1 MVMRGDLCSLEG
13 KEFVLDEADDC
24 EVVLGGELTLL
35 FVHRCDSSNIP
46 IIQLRSKITHSDSF
60 TQKTRE

>member
-1 MVMRGDLCSLEG
+1 MVMRGGLCALEG
-13 KEFVLDEADDC
+13 EEFVLDEADDC

-46 IIQLRSKITHSDSF
+46 IIQPRPKNTHTDSF
-60 TQKTRE
+60 IQKT